1 MKQWYI
7 TTTSIGI
14 QGFDAARKVKLVWF
28 RIHCVFLRFLFSYF
42 KACVVQVMFERMKM
56 EKEEGRGRVHVGT
69 RVSSEAEQQ
78 PITAEVEPAATTVAS
93 QVTERR
99 EQEVAQA
106 DTDRLDETRE
116 RLKKLNSY
124 SSLLNVMSLM
134 SLSWHLVYLAQRLH
148 TQCC

>member
-1 MKQWYI
+1 MLYLEPRSTK
-7 TTTSIGI
+7 
-14 QGFDAARKVKLVWF
+14 
-28 RIHCVFLRFLFSYF
+28 
-42 KACVVQVMFERMKM
+42 VMFERMKM
-56 EKEEGRGRVHVGT
+56 EKEEGRERVHVGT

-78 PITAEVEPAATTVAS
+78 RNTAEVEPTTPVAS

-106 DTDRLDETRE
+106 DTDRLDEMRE

-134 SLSWHLVYLAQRLH
+134 SLSWHLVYLAQRLLS
-148 TQCC
+148 

>member
-7 TTTSIGI
+7 TTTPIGI
-14 QGFDAARKVKLVWF
+14 QGFDAAGKVKLVWF
-28 RIHCVFLRFLFSYF
+28 RIHCVFLCFLFSYF

-56 EKEEGRGRVHVGT
+56 EKEEGRERVHVGT
-69 RVSSEAEQQ
+69 RVSSESEQQ
-78 PITAEVEPAATTVAS
+78 RITAEVEPTTTVAS

-106 DTDRLDETRE
+106 DTDRLDEMRE

-148 TQCC
+148 S